1 MRMRIGWPAWIGIV
15 AEDLTAEAAFY
26 RDVLGFKQVDAAEDW
41 VQFDFE
47 GRTFEI
53 LGRSELPQYDARRVQ
68 LGFEVDDIELA
79 REELLA
85 AGVEPVTD
93 IEGGAAAGGRWAYFR
108 DPEGN
113 VFEITQRDRS
123 AT

>member
-1 MRMRIGWPAWIGIV
+1 MRIGWPAWIGIV
-15 AEDLTAEAAFY
+15 AEDLAAQAGFY
-26 RDVLGFKQVDAAEDW
+26 RDVLGFRQVDAGDDW

-53 LGRSELPQYDARRVQ
+53 LGRSALPQYDARRVQ

-85 AGVEPVTD
+85 AGTEPVTD
-93 IEGGAAAGGRWAYFR
+93 IEGDAAGGSRWAYFR

-113 VFEITQRDRS
+113 IFEITQRDRS